1 MSSIDL
7 PPWIRTQLSMVA
19 DASALRQQVVVEAP
33 SFQEE
38 VATRANG
45 LSSQDR
51 HKRQKA
57 QHETSFPR
65 KQTKVHIQFISMIR
79 QQIAI
84 LASYRY
90 PWTVIRVEA
99 RTEYLNALDRA
110 SVDLDVRPFADFIA
124 ERVRWSLKKTK
135 RPRKHRR
142 IRMDV

>member
-1 MSSIDL
+1 
-7 PPWIRTQLSMVA
+7 
-19 DASALRQQVVVEAP
+19 
-33 SFQEE
+33 
-38 VATRANG
+38 
-45 LSSQDR
+45 
-51 HKRQKA
+51 
-57 QHETSFPR
+57 
-65 KQTKVHIQFISMIR
+65 MIR